1 MIKPYIIK
9 LNKIYQIMKIEFNS
23 CAKALRWIMLHTK
36 TELDFQN
43 LREQLDLN
51 YLYTGQFF
59 IYSSKDQ

>member
-1 MIKPYIIK
+1 
-9 LNKIYQIMKIEFNS
+9 MKIEFNS

-59 IYSSKDQ
+59 IYSGKDQ